1 MTEPVQD
8 KLVHNGF
15 PFEIPFLTDLG
26 VEFVSSANGEAE
38 LRLALLPRHM
48 NSWQVAHG
56 GVVMTLLDVAMAQ
69 AGRSLYENANVQIS
83 GGVTVEMKT
92 TFVRPSAGA
101 VLIAKGRCYHR
112 STTLAFCE
120 ADVLDEQ
127 GRVCAKSSGTFKYL
141 SGANLVK
148 RKSAVI

>member
-1 MTEPVQD
+1 MTHTTPTASD
-8 KLVHNGF
+8 TPLHNGF
-15 PFEIPFLTDLG
+15 PFEIPFLNDLG
-26 VEFVSSANGEAE
+26 VQFVSSANGAAE
-38 LRLALLPRHM
+38 LRLALQPRHM

-69 AGRSLYENANVQIS
+69 AGRSLYENVA

-92 TFVRPSAGA
+92 TFVRPSIGA
-101 VLIAKGRCYHR
+101 VLTAQGRCFHR

-127 GRVCAKSSGTFKYL
+127 GRICAKASGTFKYL
-141 SGANLVK
+141 SGAHLLK
-148 RKSAVI
+148 RRVA

>member
-1 MTEPVQD
+1 M
-8 KLVHNGF
+8 LNNGF
-15 PFEIPFLTDLG
+15 PFDIPFLTDLG
-26 VEFVSSANGEAE
+26 VEFISATNGQAE
-38 LRLALLPRHM
+38 LRLALQPRHL

-69 AGRSLYENANVQIS
+69 AGRSMYQDEKVQIS

-92 TFVRPSAGA
+92 TFVRPSVGA
-101 VLIAKGRCYHR
+101 VLTAKGRCYHR

-127 GRVCAKSSGTFKYL
+127 GRVCAKASGTFKYL
-141 SGANLVK
+141 SGAQLVK
-148 RKSAVI
+148 RRSA

>member
-1 MTEPVQD
+1 MTEPAQG
-8 KLVHNGF
+8 KMAHNGF

-26 VEFVSSANGEAE
+26 VEFVSSANGESE

-69 AGRSLYENANVQIS
+69 AGRSLYENVA

-101 VLIAKGRCYHR
+101 VLTAKGRCYHR

-148 RKSAVI
+148 RREA

>member
-1 MTEPVQD
+1 MSA
-8 KLVHNGF
+8 LLALHNGF

-26 VEFVSSANGEAE
+26 VEFVSAANGEAE
-38 LRLALLPRHM
+38 LRLPLQTRHM

-69 AGRSLYENANVQIS
+69 AGRSLYENVA

-101 VLIAKGRCYHR
+101 VLTRQRALLPPQHHAGVLRSRCAGRARPCVR
-112 STTLAFCE
+112 
-120 ADVLDEQ
+120 Q
-127 GRVCAKSSGTFKYL
+127 
-141 SGANLVK
+141 VK
-148 RKSAVI
+148 RYV

>member
-1 MTEPVQD
+1 MTAP
-8 KLVHNGF
+8 HNGF

-26 VEFVSSANGEAE
+26 VEFVSAANGEAE
-38 LRLALLPRHM
+38 LRMPLHPRHM

-69 AGRSLYENANVQIS
+69 AGRSLYENVA

-92 TFVRPSAGA
+92 TFVRPSIGA
-101 VLIAKGRCYHR
+101 VLTAKGRCFHR

-127 GRVCAKSSGTFKYL
+127 GRVCAKASGTFKYL

-148 RKSAVI
+148 RRETK

>member
-1 MTEPVQD
+1 MTDAVI
-8 KLVHNGF
+8 HNGF
-15 PFEIPFLTDLG
+15 PFEIPFLSDLG
-26 VEFVSSANGEAE
+26 VQFVSCANGEAE
-38 LRLALLPRHM
+38 LRLTLLPRHM

-69 AGRSLYENANVQIS
+69 AGRSLYDNVA

-92 TFVRPSAGA
+92 TFVRPSKGA
-101 VLIAKGRCYHR
+101 VLTAKGRCFHR

-127 GRVCAKSSGTFKYL
+127 GRICAKASGTFKYL
-141 SGANLVK
+141 SGEHLVK
-148 RKSAVI
+148 RREA